1 MKIESHVPTY
11 ICPPM
16 KFREFKNYTS
26 LKTHHKMPQNARKP
40 LVEPLPINI
49 ADFYCSLVKIE
60 PQVTINICQPVQFRQ
75 LKKNR
80 ITQL

>member
-1 MKIESHVPTY
+1 
-11 ICPPM
+11 
-16 KFREFKNYTS
+16 
-26 LKTHHKMPQNARKP
+26 MPQNARKP